1 MFSLALLALS
11 CALLVVCG
19 LHSLVW
25 ARLYV
30 QRSRS
35 IVEDLMRDTFVR
47 PRLMSTLHTQCTSH
61 VGSKCLLSLD
71 VIIRARGGQ
80 WFTFALR
87 VGLCL

>member
-1 MFSLALLALS
+1 MHSLALLALS

-19 LHSLVW
+19 PHSLVW

-35 IVEDLMRDTFVR
+35 TVEDRMRDTLVR

-61 VGSKCLLSLD
+61 AGSKCLLSLD
-71 VIIRARGGQ
+71 VSARARGG
-80 WFTFALR
+80 R
-87 VGLCL
+87 